1 MARVPIDK
9 VPPLNPKKKPTI
21 DPNNL
26 PYEIQSFKKRVE
38 VAKGLPPIKCIVG
51 SLIAEEELT
60 VLFGRSGAG
69 KTALAM
75 QIGIAVAKGQRL
87 FTDLINEAG
96 PLKVLYYDAEMQDR
110 QILDRVPLNNFFLPV
125 NFDFMKAKHDYEGV
139 EHSIITQL
147 QNVIEG
153 SDYKF
158 IIIDNLHTLGERLEE
173 SGKAREIMMQL
184 KKIVIKNKVTLL
196 VIAHTPNIPETCKI
210 ESSMM
215 QGSEVLKVFL
225 DQQIAIG
232 NSIINDSTKYIK
244 VLKSRNRRNDYHSK
258 NVITTE
264 IIKDNDFLKHDFQ
277 QYDSEGLHYNEAEQ
291 KKNDMEDSVLN
302 VNKQNPKFSSREIVE
317 CCADAGVTVGKDK
330 VLSIL
335 KANGIDLKDKGGRP
349 KK

>member
-1 MARVPIDK
+1 MTVINIKK
-9 VPPLNPKKKPTI
+9 VPPLYPKKKPKI
-21 DPNNL
+21 DPENL
-26 PYEIQSFKKRVE
+26 PYVIQSFKDRVE
-38 VAKGLPPIKCIVG
+38 YAKTLPEIKQIIG
-51 SLIAEEELT
+51 SLVAEEELT
-60 VLFGRSGAG
+60 ILFGRSGAG

-75 QIGIAVAKGQRL
+75 QIGIAAAKGQRL
-87 FTDLINEAG
+87 FTDLVNEAG

-110 QILDRVPLNNFFLPV
+110 QILDRVSLDNYLLPE
-125 NFDFMKAKHDYEGV
+125 NFDFMKAKDDYEGP
-139 EHSIITQL
+139 EHSIIIQL
-147 QNVIEG
+147 QNVLEG

-184 KKIVIKNKVTLL
+184 KKIVVKNKVTLL

-244 VLKSRNRRNDYHSK
+244 VLKSRNRKNDYHSK

-264 IIKDNDFLKHDFQ
+264 IIKDNDFLVHDFK
-277 QYDSEGLHYNEAEQ
+277 QYDSERLHYNEAEQ
-291 KKNDMEDSVLN
+291 KNKDLEDSVLN
-302 VNKQNPKFSSREIVE
+302 VNKQNPEFSSREIVE
-317 CCADAGVTVGKDK
+317 SCEDAGVTVGKDK

-335 KANGIDLKDKGGRP
+335 KANGIELKKAGRKP
-349 KK
+349 K